1 MSRTR
6 LEGTGRVA
14 DVIAGLR
21 NSHPGAFSQIAEREK
36 LDAICMYLRMS
47 HEEFDKLISEHA
59 PVYRTIKGH
68 AFETAFDVMLS
79 RNGYLAQEVG
89 GDSEIDRRV
98 NGHSLQLKTCTE
110 AGTKAGTVQ
119 YKTHKTHGAKSETE
133 SMDYYH
139 RASHFADFLVG
150 LVSYKPLRML
160 VLKCEEIPRHPK
172 SRSHLLSPFSVKWE
186 RHPALNAFDRLGV
199 RLKDLRCA
207 EPKTDGEILPLTS
220 RKLGLASGIILDTIL
235 NLQNFRIWDMSI
247 RGFAREAIFR
257 RLAKRMGLDIR
268 KPDEFRRD
276 RADKAD
282 HGILTKSGAV
292 FLQMKGVSTNNC
304 DFTRVDPVLA
314 TETQL
319 TRGRVNDHPTQS
331 RLYQAKDFDYLVL
344 GMDPAVVH
352 ACKQAAKLRS
362 GEWDWEFYVIPSD
375 QLERHHI
382 FPSRYKTLQKFTY
395 KQLQK
400 FRFTDSSRIFKV
412 A

>member
-1 MSRTR
+1 MSKTK
-6 LEGTGRVA
+6 LVGTGRVA

-21 NSHPGAFSQIAEREK
+21 NSHAGALSQIPERDK
-36 LDAICMYLRMS
+36 LDTVCTYLRMS
-47 HEEFDKLISEHA
+47 HAEFDKLISENA

-68 AFETAFDVMLS
+68 AFETAFDALLS

-89 GDSEIDRRV
+89 GDSEIDRRI

-139 RASHFADFLVG
+139 RAAHFADFLVG
-150 LVSYKPLRML
+150 LVSYKPLRLL
-160 VLKCEEIPRHPK
+160 VLKGEEIPRHPK
-172 SRSHLLSPFSVKWE
+172 SRQHLLSPFSVKWE
-186 RHPALNAFDRLGV
+186 CHPALNAFDRLGV
-199 RLKDLRCA
+199 HLKDLRCA
-207 EPKTDGEILPLTS
+207 EPKANGEILPLTS
-220 RKLGLASGIILDTIL
+220 KKLGLASGIILDTIL

-247 RGFAREAIFR
+247 RGFAREAVFR
-257 RLAKRMGLDIR
+257 RLAQGMGLDM
-268 KPDEFRRD
+268 RRPEELRRH

-282 HGILTKSGAV
+282 HGLTTKAGVV

-304 DFTRVDPVLA
+304 DFTKEDPVLA

-352 ACKQAAKLRS
+352 ACHPPAKPRTE
-362 GEWDWEFYVIPSD
+362 GWDWEFYVIPSA
-375 QLERHHI
+375 QLERHHV
-382 FPSRYKTLQKFTY
+382 FPNRYKTLQKFTY
-395 KQLQK
+395 KGLQK
-400 FRFTDSSRIFKV
+400 YKFTAKSHMFKPD
-412 A
+412 